1 MPPRLTRC
9 VRQCMQEFVTPTH
22 SGISD
27 SSWWACHPLLLPG
40 MCTLTYFHHWMS
52 HPCTYG
58 HQQRTHKIS
67 STLNLLHIPPFGRRS
82 ESFTCTIYTKMNAIP
97 HIFGHMIS
105 DDTWHPLLALRKPNQ
120 IFLIPAR
127 NSDPFDVYPGPST
140 TKRRPSPSPRSL
152 GARDKIRRQHL
163 SRDAVPSLGLG
174 TLIVAQRR
182 LMFGYKPPGLLT
194 SNLRSRTN

>member
-1 MPPRLTRC
+1 MEPIQDGHASLRLPPGIRKAGEEIARDPNSLQLSLIEVPPRLTRC

-82 ESFTCTIYTKMNAIP
+82 ESFTCTIYTKDECNPTYLWSYDI
-97 HIFGHMIS
+97 
-105 DDTWHPLLALRKPNQ
+105 
-120 IFLIPAR
+120 
-127 NSDPFDVYPGPST
+127 
-140 TKRRPSPSPRSL
+140 
-152 GARDKIRRQHL
+152 
-163 SRDAVPSLGLG
+163 
-174 TLIVAQRR
+174 
-182 LMFGYKPPGLLT
+182 
-194 SNLRSRTN
+194 